1 MGSDDINAFSLALH
15 DWLIDQLG
23 YPLDENEDYD
33 SLSDFVTSHLDKFCT
48 RERNYN

>member
-1 MGSDDINAFSLALH
+1 MSPDDIDSFSLALH

-33 SLSDFVTSHLDKFCT
+33 SLSAFVMSHLEPFETK
-48 RERNYN
+48 ERNFN

>member
-1 MGSDDINAFSLALH
+1 MSIDDINTFSLALH

-33 SLSDFVTSHLDKFCT
+33 SLSAFVMSHLEPFETK
-48 RERNYN
+48 ERNYN